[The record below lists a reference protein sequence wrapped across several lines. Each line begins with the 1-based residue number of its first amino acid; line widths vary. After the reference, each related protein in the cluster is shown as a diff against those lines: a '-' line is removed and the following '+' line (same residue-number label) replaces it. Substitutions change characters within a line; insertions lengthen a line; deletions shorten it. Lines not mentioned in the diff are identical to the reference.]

1 MHEAVP
7 RADSMRLPVMLKSE
21 VLVIGV
27 LALLKLTLHLATNG
41 LYDFHRDS
49 LYYLDSARH
58 PAWGYVDYPPITP
71 MVARLSLWLFG
82 PSVWGLRLWPSL
94 AGALM
99 VVLAALIARELGG
112 GRFARILAAVGAL
125 TSPVLLGANWLFQTV
140 PFDELAWLVSFWLAA
155 RLVRTQDRRLWLAL
169 GV

>member
-1 MHEAVP
+1 MLARLDRVTRSDVAV
-7 RADSMRLPVMLKSE
+7 
-21 VLVIGV
+21 IWG
-27 LALLKLTLHLATNG
+27 LAIAKVALHLATNAQ
-41 LYDFHRDS
+41 YDFHRDS

-94 AGALM
+94 AGAVI

-125 TSPVLLGANWLFQTV
+125 TSPVLLGANWL
-140 PFDELAWLVSFWLAA
+140 S
-155 RLVRTQDRRLWLAL
+155 RR
-169 GV
+169 